1 MTHPVHATPLHLY
14 VHTSFRTA
22 FGEPHNT
29 LQKDDHWALQSKII
43 NQPINV
49 LVNGTPK
56 TPAVWVFDPHELA
69 TPVYSTALAD
79 ESAVDAVII
88 LIQNRVKRAASGKDK
103 ISGDR

>member
-1 MTHPVHATPLHLY
+1 MTQPVHATPLHAY
-14 VHTSFRTA
+14 VHTSFRAA

-56 TPAVWVFDPHELA
+56 TPAVWVFDPHQLA
-69 TPVYSTALAD
+69 TPVYVTALND
-79 ESAVDAVII
+79 ENAVDAVIV
-88 LIQNRVKRAASGKDK
+88 LIQNRVKRVSAEDEKTSADH
-103 ISGDR
+103 